1 MSLVVA
7 NWRCLIYI
15 NAEMDV
21 NRKLRLI
28 QSTKWIAV
36 LLSIF
41 SLVTIAFPF
50 ASETLLDG
58 TAVHYPTWI
67 AVFGG
72 EFAFSD
78 ATHDYTM
85 NFHINIYLLVTYQ
98 LAGLS
103 CLAFFLS
110 NRKKTNL
117 IFALVM
123 AFISMFAMIFMPF
136 IVTFATPGFVAANTQ
151 IIYGP
156 ILGASALLITQI
168 IALFHILVDDRFN
181 R

>member
-1 MSLVVA
+1 MRRRNVSA
-7 NWRCLIYI
+7 KI
-15 NAEMDV
+15 
-21 NRKLRLI
+21 RLI
-28 QSTKWIAV
+28 RITKWIAV

-41 SLVTIAFPF
+41 SLATISFPF
-50 ASETLLDG
+50 ATETLLDG
-58 TAVHYPTWI
+58 TVVRYPTWI

-78 ATHDYTM
+78 TTQNYTI

-123 AFISMFAMIFMPF
+123 AFISMLAMIFMPYL
-136 IVTFATPGFVAANTQ
+136 VRLATPGFLVSGVQ
-151 IIYGP
+151 ISYGP
-156 ILGASALLITQI
+156 ILGASTLLLTQI
-168 IALFHILVDDRFN
+168 IALFHVLTDDRFN

>member
-1 MSLVVA
+1 MQRR
-7 NWRCLIYI
+7 N
-15 NAEMDV
+15 V
-21 NRKLRLI
+21 NTKIRLI
-28 QSTKWIAV
+28 RLTKWIAV
-36 LLSIF
+36 LLSVF
-41 SLVTIAFPF
+41 SLVTIIFPF

-58 TAVHYPTWI
+58 TVISYPTWI

-78 ATHDYTM
+78 TTQNYTI

-110 NRKKTNL
+110 NRKSTNL

-123 AFISMFAMIFMPF
+123 AFISMIGMIFMPY
-136 IVTFATPGFVAANTQ
+136 VVRFATPGFLVSG
-151 IIYGP
+151 IKISYGP
-156 ILGASALLITQI
+156 ILGASALLMTQI
-168 IALFHILVDDRFN
+168 IALFHILTDDRFN

>member
-1 MSLVVA
+1 MQRR
-7 NWRCLIYI
+7 N
-15 NAEMDV
+15 V
-21 NRKLRLI
+21 NTKIRLI
-28 QSTKWIAV
+28 RLTKWIAV
-36 LLSIF
+36 LLSVF
-41 SLVTIAFPF
+41 SLVTIIFPF

-58 TAVHYPTWI
+58 TIISYPTWI

-78 ATHDYTM
+78 TTQNYTI

-110 NRKKTNL
+110 NRKSTNL

-123 AFISMFAMIFMPF
+123 SFISMIGMIFMPY
-136 IVTFATPGFVAANTQ
+136 VVRFATPGFLVSG
-151 IIYGP
+151 IKISYGP
-156 ILGASALLITQI
+156 ILGASALLMTQI
-168 IALFHILVDDRFN
+168 IALFHILTDDRFN

>member
-1 MSLVVA
+1 MQRR
-7 NWRCLIYI
+7 N
-15 NAEMDV
+15 V
-21 NRKLRLI
+21 NTKIRLI
-28 QSTKWIAV
+28 RLTKWIAV
-36 LLSIF
+36 LLSVF
-41 SLVTIAFPF
+41 SLVTIIFPF

-58 TAVHYPTWI
+58 TIISYPTWI

-78 ATHDYTM
+78 TTQNYTI

-110 NRKKTNL
+110 NRKSTNL

-123 AFISMFAMIFMPF
+123 AFISMIGMIFMPY
-136 IVTFATPGFVAANTQ
+136 VVRFATPGFLVSG
-151 IIYGP
+151 IKISYGP
-156 ILGASALLITQI
+156 ILGASALLMTQI
-168 IALFHILVDDRFN
+168 IALFHILTDDRFN

>member
-1 MSLVVA
+1 MQRR
-7 NWRCLIYI
+7 N
-15 NAEMDV
+15 V
-21 NRKLRLI
+21 NTKIRLI
-28 QSTKWIAV
+28 RLTKWIAV
-36 LLSIF
+36 LLSVF
-41 SLVTIAFPF
+41 SLITIIFPF

-58 TAVHYPTWI
+58 TVISYPTWI

-78 ATHDYTM
+78 TTQNYTI

-110 NRKKTNL
+110 NRKSTNL

-123 AFISMFAMIFMPF
+123 AFISMIGMIFMPY
-136 IVTFATPGFVAANTQ
+136 VVRFATPGFLVSG
-151 IIYGP
+151 IKISYGP
-156 ILGASALLITQI
+156 ILGASALLLTQI
-168 IALFHILVDDRFN
+168 IALFHILTDDRFN

>member
-1 MSLVVA
+1 MQRR
-7 NWRCLIYI
+7 N
-15 NAEMDV
+15 V
-21 NRKLRLI
+21 NTKIRLI
-28 QSTKWIAV
+28 RLTKWIAV
-36 LLSIF
+36 LLSVF
-41 SLVTIAFPF
+41 SLVTIVFPF

-58 TAVHYPTWI
+58 TVISYPTWI

-78 ATHDYTM
+78 TTQNYTI

-110 NRKKTNL
+110 NRKSTNL

-123 AFISMFAMIFMPF
+123 AFISMIGMIFMPY
-136 IVTFATPGFVAANTQ
+136 VVRFATPGFLVSG
-151 IIYGP
+151 IKISYGP
-156 ILGASALLITQI
+156 ILGASALLMTQI
-168 IALFHILVDDRFN
+168 IALFHILTDDRFN